1 MQLIQKCF
9 ENNLCENIPKFRI
22 ISVKFFDSN
31 LFFVKSTLICVK
43 QIMESTLTVAAA
55 TLKQNPNLIEAV
67 GNMWD
72 NLTELSKSDP
82 EKYENY
88 HN

>member
-1 MQLIQKCF
+1 M
-9 ENNLCENIPKFRI
+9 N
-22 ISVKFFDSN
+22 
-31 LFFVKSTLICVK
+31 STI
-43 QIMESTLTVAAA
+43 TAAAAA

-82 EKYENY
+82 EKYAF
-88 HN
+88 

>member
-1 MQLIQKCF
+1 
-9 ENNLCENIPKFRI
+9 
-22 ISVKFFDSN
+22 
-31 LFFVKSTLICVK
+31 
-43 QIMESTLTVAAA
+43 MESTLTAAAA

-82 EKYENY
+82 EKQVD
-88 HN
+88 

>member
-1 MQLIQKCF
+1 M
-9 ENNLCENIPKFRI
+9 
-22 ISVKFFDSN
+22 
-31 LFFVKSTLICVK
+31 
-43 QIMESTLTVAAA
+43 MESTLTAAAA

-82 EKYENY
+82 EKYNININCLKKIFHLHHFKITTFRIY
-88 HN
+88 PFQT

>member
-43 QIMESTLTVAAA
+43 QIMESTLTAAAA

-82 EKYENY
+82 EKYEN
-88 HN
+88 

>member
-1 MQLIQKCF
+1 MLYLLILFLLKHIDFF
-9 ENNLCENIPKFRI
+9 E
-22 ISVKFFDSN
+22 
-31 LFFVKSTLICVK
+31 
-43 QIMESTLTVAAA
+43 QMMESTLTAAAA

-82 EKYENY
+82 EKYQINI
-88 HN
+88 NCFKDF

>member
-1 MQLIQKCF
+1 
-9 ENNLCENIPKFRI
+9 
-22 ISVKFFDSN
+22 
-31 LFFVKSTLICVK
+31 
-43 QIMESTLTVAAA
+43 MESTLTAAAA

-82 EKYENY
+82 EKYKNKY
-88 HN
+88 ILRHFFQFT

>member
-1 MQLIQKCF
+1 
-9 ENNLCENIPKFRI
+9 
-22 ISVKFFDSN
+22 
-31 LFFVKSTLICVK
+31 
-43 QIMESTLTVAAA
+43 MESTLTAAAA

-82 EKYENY
+82 EKYKNKY
-88 HN
+88 ILRHFFQFKAFFLYVMF